1 MMTPDLKGSKT
12 LEHLRRAFASEAQ
25 ANRRYLY
32 FARQADVE
40 GYPEIAGLFRD
51 TAEGEAGHA
60 LGYLDLIRETGD
72 PATGLPIGDTA
83 SNLESAIAG
92 ETHETIEVYPMM
104 AATARAE
111 GFTEIADWFERLA
124 KAEGNHAARFKKGL
138 ASIKSS

>member
-1 MMTPDLKGSKT
+1 MPDLTGSKT
-12 LEHLRRAFASEAQ
+12 FENLKRAFASEAQ

-32 FARQADVE
+32 FARLADVE

-60 LGYLDLIRETGD
+60 QGYLDLIREVGD
-72 PATGLPIGDTA
+72 PATGLPIGDTPK
-83 SNLESAIAG
+83 NLESAIAG
-92 ETHETIEVYPMM
+92 ETHETLEVYPAM

-111 GFTEIADWFERLA
+111 GYLEIATWFERLA

-138 ASIKSS
+138 DSIRGK